1 MKKIALPAIC
11 VAAICLINS
20 CADPQRAKNYNN
32 ETQLDESALSFAKT
46 AAEAGQTEIAASQV
60 AEKNSKNPRITG
72 FARMMITDHTKA
84 GTQLDTVASHNLAD
98 LPTKPSQT
106 HQKMIDSISKLSGDQ
121 FDKAYMQMMVKDH
134 EAAVGLFTDTKAN
147 RAAAIKNYAVKTLPV
162 IQMHL
167 DSAKAI
173 LASLK

>member
-11 VAAICLINS
+11 VATICLINS

-32 ETQLDESALSFAKT
+32 ETQLDESALNFVRA
-46 AAEAGQTEIAASQV
+46 AAEAGHTEIAASKA
-60 AEKNSKNPRITG
+60 AEKDSKNPRVTG
-72 FARMMITDHTKA
+72 FAKMMVTDHTKA
-84 GTQLDTVASHNLAD
+84 GAQLDTVASNNEAD
-98 LPTKPSQT
+98 LPPRPTQQ
-106 HQKMIDSISKLSGDQ
+106 HQKIIDSISQLSGEQ

-134 EAAVGLFTDTKAN
+134 EAAVTLFDDNKDN
-147 RAAAIKNYAVKTLPV
+147 RASAIKKYVERTLPV

-173 LASLK
+173 LATLK

>member
-11 VAAICLINS
+11 VAAICLFHS

-32 ETQLDESALSFAKT
+32 ETQLDESALNFVRT
-46 AAEAGQTEIAASQV
+46 AAEAGHTEIAASQA
-60 AEKNSKNPRITG
+60 AEKDSKNPRVTA
-72 FARMMITDHTKA
+72 FAQMMVNDHTKA
-84 GTQLDTVASHNLAD
+84 GAQLDTVANHNEAD
-98 LPTKPSQT
+98 LPPRPTQQ
-106 HQKMIDSISKLSGDQ
+106 HQKVIDSISRLSGEQ

-134 EAAVGLFTDTKAN
+134 EAAVGLFTDNKDN
-147 RAAAIKNYAVKTLPV
+147 RAAVIKKYVEKTLPV